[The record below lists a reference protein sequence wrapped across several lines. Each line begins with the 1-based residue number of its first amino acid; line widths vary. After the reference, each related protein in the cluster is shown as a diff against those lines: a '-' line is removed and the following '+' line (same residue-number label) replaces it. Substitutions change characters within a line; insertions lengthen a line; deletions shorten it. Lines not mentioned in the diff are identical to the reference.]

1 MKHHAAISRSGSAE
15 GACGWL
21 SPTSFWLPPN
31 QRVESHDAHT
41 QPSLT
46 HPGAALPLAATQYG
60 AFNARPTL
68 PEPHQ
73 SFLLLYS
80 VDFTLRPRSV
90 RRSPELTGFPRIE
103 CERFPGLLR
112 PNLRRCRRLSGG
124 CPALPLVNPRHTPN
138 LNVDPKDN
146 PQVPYS
152 GSYTVYLCT
161 TGLPAGCGCIPESA
175 PNKATTSPE

>member
-1 MKHHAAISRSGSAE
+1 MKHHASISRSGSAE

-21 SPTSFWLPPN
+21 SPTSFWLPPTS
-31 QRVESHDAHT
+31 ESNRT
-41 QPSLT
+41 TCTRSPPSLIQAQRCRW
-46 HPGAALPLAATQYG
+46 PSTQYG

-73 SFLLLYS
+73 SFLLLLYS

-138 LNVDPKDN
+138 LNVDPKTTTT
-146 PQVPYS
+146 PKTKCRILYPI
-152 GSYTVYLCT
+152 LCV
-161 TGLPAGCGCIPESA
+161 L
-175 PNKATTSPE
+175 